1 MSAHAPS
8 TRHPVASISLELCGR
23 LAELAGRTLSVDIPA
38 EGCRADELLARVAEQ
53 APLIAALVSEGRIR
67 VCIGEAIVDGAALV
81 RPGDQVALFP
91 PVSGG

>member
-8 TRHPVASISLELCGR
+8 TRHPVATISVKLCGR

-38 EGCRADELLARVAEQ
+38 EGCRADELLARVAER
-53 APLIAALVSEGRIR
+53 APLIAAFVSEGRVR
-67 VCIGEAIVDGAALV
+67 VCIEETIVDDATVV
-81 RPGDQVALFP
+81 RPGQHVALFP